1 MIKRLEVLTI
11 EQNQIKVNV
20 EIDYI
25 AKTISLVDINS
36 NRGCFTRYKEY
47 VFANRSLDYMN
58 KWLTILD
65 AIKYAII
72 ESRKLLESDI
82 SEKTKLEESRS
93 R

>member
-11 EQNQIKVNV
+11 EHDHIKVNV

-36 NRGCFTRYKEY
+36 NRGCFTRYKKY
-47 VFANRSLDYMN
+47 VFANRSLDYMK

-72 ESRKLLESDI
+72 ESNKLLESDI
-82 SEKTKLEESRS
+82 SEKQN
-93 R
+93 